1 MDKSKK
7 LSSILAIGIG
17 FVVVIVSFF
26 CFLSALSWIGKPFPG
41 FLMYKFPYVGS
52 MGSTDW
58 SGIKSG
64 LKVMDRIIS
73 LNGVPIR
80 QGEDLLE
87 TIEKS
92 DLNNLFLYKV
102 ESKGKTRSITVPPE
116 RFRQID
122 FFMVFFLPFLGG
134 LLVFTIGLIVFLLK
148 PNTASSWV
156 FFFFCL
162 VVGLY
167 MATGFEMQSTYRFV
181 ILHYFLI
188 PFQGAVLF
196 HLGLVFPEKKRF
208 LHRLPFL
215 EYAVYIP
222 ALLLALL
229 FEIQL
234 LGLKYPN
241 FPLAGMSPSV
251 NKVTAYS
258 RIFILLG
265 VLGFIVSVLFSYL
278 KTSSNVVKLRAKM
291 IFFGVTLAFL
301 PVVGTFFVIHFL
313 KVSFPINLLIFF
325 VLSFPATMGYAI
337 VRHNLFDADTLI
349 RRTVGYAV
357 VTAILVGSYVL
368 ISLGLNFLVGDTRLA
383 HSRAFPILFTLAFIL
398 VFNPMRNQVQGVVD
412 RLFFRKDYD
421 SKAIIDRI
429 GGAIASLLDLP
440 EILKQ
445 LVKTFSEDMFID
457 NSAVLLL
464 NPAQTSYQVFLA
476 EGENKGAL
484 EKMVLARSESLPKII
499 EKEKKEL
506 TKYDIMEEQ
515 KFKADSA
522 ACGNNFELLK
532 ASLVVPMLLRDEVIG
547 FLSLGEKKSGKF
559 YNREDVDLIKT
570 LATQGAVAIENARM
584 AEQMKNEELVR
595 ANLARYLSPQIV
607 DQIIKNDVKVNLG
620 GDRKEVTVLF
630 SDIRNFTSISESMNP
645 DQLVSFLNEYF
656 TEMARIIF
664 ENQGSLDKYIGDAI
678 VAVFGSLIPLENSAE
693 GAVKASV
700 EMMREMVH
708 LNEKWKTQ
716 YGFNMEMGIGI
727 NTGEVFLGNIG
738 SPERMEFTVIGD
750 TVNTASRFSGL
761 AKGRQ
766 ILVTRETRNR
776 LGNDFKINQLPL
788 AKVKG
793 KAEEMEVFEITY

>member
-1 MDKSKK
+1 MGKNKK

-17 FVVVIVSFF
+17 FVVIIIAFL

-58 SGIKSG
+58 SGIKDG

-73 LNGVPIR
+73 INGVPIR
-80 QGEDLLE
+80 QGENALE
-87 TIEKS
+87 IIEKS
-92 DLNNLFLYKV
+92 NPDDPFLYKV
-102 ESKGKTRSITVPPE
+102 ESKGKTWDITIPPE
-116 RFRQID
+116 RFRQVD

-134 LLVFTIGLIVFLLK
+134 LLVFAIGLIVLLLK
-148 PNTASSWV
+148 PNIASSWV
-156 FFFFCL
+156 FFLFSL

-181 ILHYFLI
+181 ALHYFLI

-196 HLGLVFPEKKRF
+196 HLGLIFPEKKQFLNRF
-208 LHRLPFL
+208 PFL

-222 ALLLALL
+222 ALLLALC

-234 LGLKYPN
+234 MGLKYPG
-241 FPLAGMSPSV
+241 FPLAGMFPSV
-251 NKVTAYS
+251 NIITAYS
-258 RIFILLG
+258 RFFILLG

-313 KVSFPINLLIFF
+313 KVTFPINFLIFF
-325 VLSFPATMGYAI
+325 VLSFPATMGYSI

-357 VTAILVGSYVL
+357 VTAVLVGSYAL
-368 ISLGLNFLVGDTRLA
+368 ISLGLSFLIGDIRVA
-383 HSRAFPILFTLAFIL
+383 QSKAFPILFTLAFIMI
-398 VFNPMRNQVQGVVD
+398 FNPLRNRIQTLVD
-412 RLFFRKDYD
+412 KLFFRKEYD
-421 SKAIIDRI
+421 AKKIIDRI
-429 GGAIASLLDLP
+429 GSAMTSLMDLP
-440 EILKQ
+440 QILRQ
-445 LVKTFSEDMFID
+445 MVRTFSQEMFID

-464 NPAQTSYQVFLA
+464 NPAGTTYQVYQS
-476 EGENKGAL
+476 EGEKKTLLEGVRFERNEAL
-484 EKMVLARSESLPKII
+484 PQVI
-499 EKEKKEL
+499 EEEKKEL
-506 TKYDIMEEQ
+506 TRYDVLEDPKYKELCLDCAQ
-515 KFKADSA
+515 
-522 ACGNNFELLK
+522 NFSSLF
-532 ASLVVPMLLRDEVIG
+532 ASLIVPLVLRGEVIG
-547 FLSLGEKKSGKF
+547 FISLGEKKSGKF
-559 YNREDVDLIKT
+559 YNREDIDLLRT
-570 LATQGAVAIENARM
+570 LASQGAVAIENARM
-584 AEQMKNEELVR
+584 ADQMKNEELVR

-607 DQIIKNDVKVNLG
+607 DQIIKNDVQVNLG

-693 GAVKASV
+693 AAVQASI
-700 EMMREMVH
+700 EMMGKMGH
-708 LNEKWKTQ
+708 LNEKWKER

-766 ILVTRETRNR
+766 ILATRSARER
-776 LGNDFKINQLPL
+776 LGAEFQITQLP
-788 AKVKG
+788 ATRVKG
-793 KAEEMEVFEITY
+793 KAEEVDVYEINY